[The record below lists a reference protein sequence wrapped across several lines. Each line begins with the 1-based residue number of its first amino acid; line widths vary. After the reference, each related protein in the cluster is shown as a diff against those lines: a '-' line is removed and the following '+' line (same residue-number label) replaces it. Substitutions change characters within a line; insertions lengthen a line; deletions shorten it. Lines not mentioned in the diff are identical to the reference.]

1 MMRNQPDVLYA
12 ISYFNITDKNNK
24 LVDGDGSIKNI
35 KAKVLVMAGG
45 KNFIFPKSMQ
55 DATKE
60 YLGDLVTVKEYAE
73 AGHSCFEDYP
83 EEVAKD
89 LKDFVA

>member
-35 KAKVLVMAGG
+35 KAKVLV
-45 KNFIFPKSMQ
+45 
-55 DATKE
+55 
-60 YLGDLVTVKEYAE
+60 
-73 AGHSCFEDYP
+73 
-83 EEVAKD
+83 
-89 LKDFVA
+89 